1 MRDQIHIEGTLP
13 INWPYTHI
21 LNNKLDIYT
30 YLNISI
36 PFLRSQY
43 MRDQIHIEGTLT
55 INWTY
60 THILNNSLSSISIY
74 A

>member
-1 MRDQIHIEGTLP
+1 MRDQIHIEGTLT
-13 INWPYTHI
+13 INWTYTHI
-21 LNNKLDIYT
+21 LNIL
-30 YLNISI
+30 I

-60 THILNNSLSSISIY
+60 THIKQFPFFDLNICVTKYI
-74 A
+74 